1 MGKLV
6 YLGHASF
13 LIKSKDYSLV
23 IDPYARGSVPNMEF
37 PDVEEVD
44 AVICSHEHAD
54 HNARNLVKIK
64 DNPVPIEKVSI
75 KVPHDHENG
84 AKRGLNFI
92 NIFNVDGFK
101 VVHLGDTGCAL
112 DEKTLEPLKN
122 CDVLLAPINGYFT
135 IGPEELKSICDIV
148 NPRIIVP
155 MHYYMEEYQSGYS
168 DGNMIE
174 RFKKLF
180 PDYHFLSKEEL
191 DLEKSKD
198 YHGSLIFEKYLQ

>member
-13 LIKSKDYSLV
+13 LIKCKDYSLV
-23 IDPYARGSVPNMEF
+23 IDPYARGSVPNMEL

-64 DNPVPIEKVSI
+64 ENPASIEKVSI

-101 VVHLGDTGCAL
+101 VVHMGDTGCVL

-122 CDVLLAPINGYFT
+122 CDVLLAPINGNFT
-135 IGPEELKSICDIV
+135 IGPEELKSICNIV
-148 NPRIIVP
+148 KPRIVIP
-155 MHYYMEEYQSGYS
+155 MHYYMEEYQSGYA

-174 RFKKLF
+174 RFKKFF
-180 PDYHFLSKEEL
+180 PDYRFLSKEEL